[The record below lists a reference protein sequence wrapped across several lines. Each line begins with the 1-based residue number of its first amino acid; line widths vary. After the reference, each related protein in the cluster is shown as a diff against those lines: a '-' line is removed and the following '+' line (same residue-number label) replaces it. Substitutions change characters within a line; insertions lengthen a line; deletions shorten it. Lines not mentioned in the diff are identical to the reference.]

1 MKDKNIIS
9 GTLLISQP
17 LIDDKRF
24 NKKIIIITEHNN
36 EGTLGFIINELT
48 NIKILDLF
56 KDFKIINNLCYL
68 GGPVDNNNLFYF
80 HKKGNIINDSKKI
93 FKNLYFGGNFN
104 QIKEYIKSGIIK
116 EDEIC
121 FFLGYCGWTKNQ
133 LELELKE
140 KCWIVYNK
148 KINFIDN
155 HLEWSE
161 LLIKYDEKYK
171 IWINAQDD
179 FYLN

>member
-9 GTLLISQP
+9 GTFLISQP

-68 GGPVDNNNLFYF
+68 EVPLITIIYF
-80 HKKGNIINDSKKI
+80 IFIKK
-93 FKNLYFGGNFN
+93 
-104 QIKEYIKSGIIK
+104 
-116 EDEIC
+116 EI
-121 FFLGYCGWTKNQ
+121 
-133 LELELKE
+133 
-140 KCWIVYNK
+140 
-148 KINFIDN
+148 
-155 HLEWSE
+155 
-161 LLIKYDEKYK
+161 
-171 IWINAQDD
+171 
-179 FYLN
+179 